1 MTKANHLAATVVD
14 DGTSSVTAVT
24 DDDAMTLVDLFGDLD
39 VEELTEPDNKTTS
52 GESTS
57 IVSSE
62 ASIDVAD
69 SEVGLKNKPN
79 KKGKTADTESQ
90 SATEAETS
98 SVVTSDAAN
107 SEVAES
113 SASGETASEDK
124 STTDNASSK
133 SEDASTGAQSSTTGE
148 WTASEDALIIGMKE
162 GGETWASIGNAINRG
177 KNEVK
182 KRWHVLKINVANSA
196 ESTGEAQT
204 VSGEETTQA
213 ESQAGT
219 EADAK
224 TDGSQDEAEKS
235 EDDKY
240 KSKAER
246 KAERKAEK
254 QKQKN
259 KETPKSDEEAKEL
272 QKPSKEVKTTGGKKP
287 ESKPKEPKQR
297 GKPAEPAPSEHSS
310 KPATSDTN
318 DETPSS
324 SYRDRFN
331 LLRDNSSASESTSS
345 ATSADDNDAD
355 PQAQYKREL
364 AGQERYIR
372 RHIHPALYPPAPAA
386 SHKRKR
392 PLPPPAN
399 RRAPSPADRQQRRD
413 DATLAAVVSK
423 REATKWLEMQ
433 ANFYNATGRMVP
445 LHMIKSR
452 CEAEE
457 DRGKAAGVRNW
468 ASSVAGSEDLLDPYE
483 GRDAPEDALVD
494 DEED

>member
-1 MTKANHLAATVVD
+1 MTKAKNKAAVAVD
-14 DGTSSVTAVT
+14 DGTSSITAVT

-62 ASIDVAD
+62 VSTDVAD
-69 SEVGLKNKPN
+69 SEVDLKTKPSE
-79 KKGKTADTESQ
+79 KGKTADTESK

-98 SVVTSDAAN
+98 SVATSEAAS
-107 SEVAES
+107 SEVGES
-113 SASGETASEDK
+113 PASGETASEDK
-124 STTDNASSK
+124 STTGDASSN
-133 SEDASTGAQSSTTGE
+133 SGDASTGAQSSSAGE
-148 WTASEDALIIGMKE
+148 WTDSEDALIISMKE
-162 GGETWASIGNAINRG
+162 GGESWASIGNAINRG

-182 KRWHVLKINVANSA
+182 KRWHVLKINVANST
-196 ESTGEAQT
+196 ESGGESIQTG
-204 VSGEETTQA
+204 
-213 ESQAGT
+213 SQADT

-224 TDGSQDEAEKS
+224 TAVSQAEAKKAD
-235 EDDKY
+235 DDKY

-259 KETPKSDEEAKEL
+259 NEIPKADDKPKES
-272 QKPSKEVKTTGGKKP
+272 QKPSKEVKITEGKKP
-287 ESKPKEPKQR
+287 EAKKSEPKPKEPKLT
-297 GKPAEPAPSEHSS
+297 PSETSSS
-310 KPATSDTN
+310 KPATSDSN

-331 LLRDNSSASESTSS
+331 LLRDTSSASESTSS
-345 ATSADDNDAD
+345 ATSADDNDTD
-355 PQAQYKREL
+355 PQAKYEREL
-364 AGQERYIR
+364 AGQQRYIR
-372 RHIHPALYPPAPAA
+372 RHVHPALYPPAPAA
-386 SHKRKR
+386 SYKRKR
-392 PLPPPAN
+392 PLPPSAN

-433 ANFYNATGRMVP
+433 ANFFNATGRMVP

-457 DRGKAAGVRNW
+457 DRGKAAGVRSW
-468 ASSVAGSEDLLDPYE
+468 ASSVAGSEDLLDPNE

-494 DEED
+494 DDED

>member
-1 MTKANHLAATVVD
+1 MTKANNKAAVAVD
-14 DGTSSVTAVT
+14 DATSSITAVT

-39 VEELTEPDNKTTS
+39 VEELTEPDNRTTS

-62 ASIDVAD
+62 VSTDVAD
-69 SEVGLKNKPN
+69 REVDLKTKPSE
-79 KKGKTADTESQ
+79 KGKAADTESKV
-90 SATEAETS
+90 ATEAETS
-98 SVVTSDAAN
+98 SVVTSEAAS

-113 SASGETASEDK
+113 LASGETASEDK
-124 STTDNASSK
+124 STTDDASSK
-133 SEDASTGAQSSTTGE
+133 SGYASAGAQSSSAGE
-148 WTASEDALIIGMKE
+148 WTDSEDALIISMKE
-162 GGETWASIGNAINRG
+162 GGESWASIGNAINRG

-182 KRWHVLKINVANSA
+182 KRWHVLKINVANST
-196 ESTGEAQT
+196 ESGGESIQTG
-204 VSGEETTQA
+204 
-213 ESQAGT
+213 SQADT
-219 EADAK
+219 EADDK
-224 TDGSQDEAEKS
+224 TAVSQDEAKKAD
-235 EDDKY
+235 DDKY

-259 KETPKSDEEAKEL
+259 NETPKADDKPKES
-272 QKPSKEVKTTGGKKP
+272 QKPSKEVKITEGKKLEAKKSEP
-287 ESKPKEPKQR
+287 KPKEPRQR
-297 GKPAEPAPSEHSS
+297 SKPSKPTPSESSSS
-310 KPATSDTN
+310 KPATSDSN

-331 LLRDNSSASESTSS
+331 LLRDTSSASESTSS
-345 ATSADDNDAD
+345 ATSADENDAD
-355 PQAQYKREL
+355 PQAKYEREL
-364 AGQERYIR
+364 VGQQRYIR
-372 RHIHPALYPPAPAA
+372 RHVHPALYPPAPAA
-386 SHKRKR
+386 SYKRKR

-399 RRAPSPADRQQRRD
+399 RQAPSPADRQQRRD

-433 ANFYNATGRMVP
+433 ANFFNATGRMVP

-457 DRGKAAGVRNW
+457 DRGKAAGVRSW
-468 ASSVAGSEDLLDPYE
+468 ASSVAGSEDLLDPNE

-494 DEED
+494 DDED

>member
-14 DGTSSVTAVT
+14 DGTSSVTVVT

-52 GESTS
+52 GKSTS
-57 IVSSE
+57 IVTSE
-62 ASIDVAD
+62 VTTDAAD
-69 SEVGLKNKPN
+69 SEVDMKNKPN
-79 KKGKTADTESQ
+79 EKGKAVDTESK
-90 SATEAETS
+90 SVTEAETS
-98 SVVTSDAAN
+98 SVVTSEAAS
-107 SEVAES
+107 SEGPES

-124 STTDNASSK
+124 STTDDASSK
-133 SEDASTGAQSSTTGE
+133 SADASTGAQSSTTGE
-148 WTASEDALIIGMKE
+148 WTASEDALIISMKE

-182 KRWHVLKINVANSA
+182 KRWHVMKINVANSV
-196 ESTGEAQT
+196 ESTCEAHT
-204 VSGEETTQA
+204 EETTQT
-213 ESQAGT
+213 ESQAAT

-224 TDGSQDEAEKS
+224 TEASQDEVKTD
-235 EDDKY
+235 DDKY

-259 KETPKSDEEAKEL
+259 KETLKSDEKLKES
-272 QKPSKEVKTTGGKKP
+272 QKPSKEVKITEGKKP
-287 ESKPKEPKQR
+287 ESKLKEPKQR
-297 GKPAEPAPSEHSS
+297 GKPAKPAPSEDSS

-331 LLRDNSSASESTSS
+331 LLHDASSASESTSS

-372 RHIHPALYPPAPAA
+372 RHVHPALYPPTPAA

-392 PLPPPAN
+392 PLPPPAH

-457 DRGKAAGVRNW
+457 DRGKAAGVRSW
-468 ASSVAGSEDLLDPYE
+468 ASSVAGSEDLLDPNE
-483 GRDAPEDALVD
+483 GRDAPEDALIDD
-494 DEED
+494 DED